1 MSPLRRIGKIVFT
14 WYTKGKRGRSH
25 YVFVVDNCW
34 HPWGL
39 WISSEY
45 YISKSHL
52 GLNISI
58 KLNKLLIDAFV
69 IFSSPHR
76 PFETS
81 FHKMTVGR
89 RPLRGGGVTTSITRQ
104 ALTWNPQGKR
114 KRGQLRNSW
123 RRDTEAEL
131 KQQGTNWTGAAR
143 LAHNRERWRGVVD
156 GLCSARSHGPS

>member
-1 MSPLRRIGKIVFT
+1 MSLLRCNGKTVFT
-14 WYTKGKRGRSH
+14 WYTRGKRGRSH
-25 YVFVVDNCW
+25 YVFVVNNCW

-45 YISKSHL
+45 YISKLHL

-81 FHKMTVGR
+81 FHKMTVGW
-89 RPLRGGGVTTSITRQ
+89 RPLRGGSVTWSTPCRGVT
-104 ALTWNPQGKR
+104 AWVPQWPRELHQRERMLLVGPPMLNRSKG
-114 KRGQLRNSW
+114 RGQ
-123 RRDTEAEL
+123 
-131 KQQGTNWTGAAR
+131 TNMDHLTQR
-143 LAHNRERWRGVVD
+143 LNGFA
-156 GLCSARSHGPS
+156 